1 MTEQCERL
9 YCIDTP
15 EMWITESLR
24 PQWCNFRSQSRDI
37 RHTESIPDGMQLE
50 KKGNVMDYTLNADG
64 HRGNALDRAWEAAQT
79 WRNAMRIPDAN
90 MRKRLEVLLENPEQ
104 GAVTAEYAVVL
115 IAATGFA
122 ALLVVILKSDAIRE
136 VLDDL
141 VKQALNVG

>member
-1 MTEQCERL
+1 
-9 YCIDTP
+9 
-15 EMWITESLR
+15 
-24 PQWCNFRSQSRDI
+24 
-37 RHTESIPDGMQLE
+37 MQLE

-64 HRGNALDRAWEAAQT
+64 HRGNALDRAWEVAQT
-79 WRNAMRIPDAN
+79 WRNAMRIHDVKL
-90 MRKRLEVLLENPEQ
+90 RKRLEILLENPEQ

-136 VLDDL
+136 VLNDL